1 MNLLI
6 ACNDYYVIFPIQSW

>member
-6 ACNDYYVIFPIQSW
+6 FY

>member
-6 ACNDYYVIFPIQSW
+6 AFS